1 MFVLP
6 HASAVLRTQRHVPR
20 SIDTAA
26 SIARVFDHL
35 FADVP
40 AHAAPAPARTP
51 ALDVSETDSHYLLS
65 FELPG
70 ASKAALKVSIDGR
83 RVQIET
89 VSPEAA
95 TPAATPAVETQATP
109 ATQAQDAD
117 KATSTPRALYR
128 ERTGARYAR
137 TVSLPQEVNSDA
149 SEARFEDGV
158 LSLRLAKRRPDGA
171 RRLTVN

>member
-6 HASAVLRTQRHVPR
+6 HASAVLRSQRHVPR

-95 TPAATPAVETQATP
+95 APAALPAADTP
-109 ATQAQDAD
+109 ATQAQDGD